1 MEFLLDLLSWLFLL
15 GGAFFMVVGGIGV
28 LRLPDVFTRMHAA
41 GMTDT
46 MGAGLILT
54 GLMFQ
59 GGLSLVTVRLL
70 LILIFLWFTSPV
82 ATHALARAA
91 LLGKLRPL
99 LGEGAVEAAKA
110 AKAEKAAGAGVV

>member
-1 MEFLLDLLSWLFLL
+1 MELFLDLLSWIFLL

-28 LRLPDVFTRMHAA
+28 LRLPDVYTRMHAA

-46 MGAGLILT
+46 LGAGLILT

-70 LILIFLWFTSPV
+70 LILFFLWFTSPV

-91 LLGKLRPL
+91 LLGKLRPV
-99 LGEGAVEAAKA
+99 LGAGAVAEAKA
-110 AKAEKAAGAGVV
+110 PKATRAGVV